1 MEKKDE
7 DSNRDI
13 DKIVMTIL
21 YADDDVEDRMLFLEA
36 FSKLEPTVS
45 CITVC
50 NGKQLLQRI
59 REAHR
64 LPDLVFLDINM
75 PVMDGRECLIEM
87 KRDQRLRTI
96 PVVIYSTTSNK
107 REVEALLGLGAI
119 SFIKKA
125 ISFSQLC
132 ADLTR
137 FIQSLNVR

>member
-1 MEKKDE
+1 
-7 DSNRDI
+7 
-13 DKIVMTIL
+13 MTIL

-50 NGKQLLQRI
+50 NGKQLLQSI
-59 REAHR
+59 REAHS

-87 KRDQRLRTI
+87 KRDERLRTI

-119 SFIKKA
+119 SFIQKA
-125 ISFSQLC
+125 LTYSQLC
-132 ADLTR
+132 TDLTR

>member
-1 MEKKDE
+1 
-7 DSNRDI
+7 
-13 DKIVMTIL
+13 MTIL

-59 REAHR
+59 REAHS

-87 KRDQRLRTI
+87 KRDERLRTI

-119 SFIKKA
+119 SFIQKA
-125 ISFSQLC
+125 LTYSQLC